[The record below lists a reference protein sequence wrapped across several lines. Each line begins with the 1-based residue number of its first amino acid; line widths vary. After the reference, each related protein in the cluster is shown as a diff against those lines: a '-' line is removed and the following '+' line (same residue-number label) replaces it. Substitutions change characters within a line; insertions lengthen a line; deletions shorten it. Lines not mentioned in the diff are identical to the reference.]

1 MVCLLRNGLMM
12 KKPETGRIAIILLA
26 AGPSSRLGQ
35 AKQLVRFD
43 GESLVRRAARVALS
57 LEPDSITVVTGFAD
71 KEVEH
76 ELRDLPVRLVRN
88 DEWAQGM
95 GGSIACGV
103 RSVSEQVDGVLVMLC
118 DQWRIEKDDL
128 VSLILTWLSDIS
140 RVIVASWY
148 EQEDPIYGAPVL
160 FPRKYIR
167 ELRKLNGNR
176 GAKALIDQNLE
187 QVQFVELKNAACDLD
202 RPEDLEQLLKRS

>member
-12 KKPETGRIAIILLA
+12 KKSEAGRFAIILLA

-57 LEPDSITVVTGFAD
+57 LEPVSITVVTGFAD

-76 ELRDLPVRLVRN
+76 ELRDLPVRLTRN

-103 RSVSEQVDGVLVMLC
+103 RSISEQVDGVLVMLC
-118 DQWRIEKDDL
+118 DQWRIETADL
-128 VSLILTWLSDIS
+128 TSVISTWLSDIS
-140 RVIVASWY
+140 RIIVASWCD
-148 EQEDPIYGAPVL
+148 QKSLIYGAPAL

-167 ELRKLNGNR
+167 ELKSLNGNR
-176 GAKALIDQNLE
+176 GAKALVDQNLE

>member
-1 MVCLLRNGLMM
+1 M
-12 KKPETGRIAIILLA
+12 KKSEAGRLAITLLA

-57 LEPDSITVVTGFAD
+57 LEPVSITVVTGFAD

-76 ELRDLPVRLVRN
+76 ELCDLPVRLTHN
-88 DEWAQGM
+88 DEWTQGM

-103 RSVSEQVDGVLVMLC
+103 RSISEQVDGVLVMLC
-118 DQWRIEKDDL
+118 DQWRIETVDL
-128 VSLILTWLSDIS
+128 KRVISTWHSDIS
-140 RVIVASWY
+140 RIIVASWS
-148 EQEDPIYGAPVL
+148 EQKGIIYGAPAL
-160 FPRKYIR
+160 FPRKHLR
-167 ELRKLNGNR
+167 ELRDLNGDR
-176 GAKALIDQNLE
+176 GAKALIDQNLAR
-187 QVQFVELKNAACDLD
+187 VQFVELKNAACDLD